1 MKKLYPFLAGMA
13 LVSLGGLASS
23 TVAQV
28 KLSDQTS
35 NRSVHPTQS
44 ILQVQAST
52 TESKPQP
59 ACPLSSDIAVTF
71 LGSKCQAVVLE
82 APRTY
87 YRYYSTDSN
96 KYGRYLTTDRYER
109 NVDAIRKL
117 ALNQAWGNQAT
128 MMMTVTVPTGTTV
141 YEGIVAAQDPP
152 SCYVG
157 GGQQTFIENTRDP
170 NLVWSAGTPMQVEA
184 FQCP

>member
-13 LVSLGGLASS
+13 LVSLAGLASS

-28 KLSDQTS
+28 KLSDQPD
-35 NRSVHPTQS
+35 RSAHPTQS
-44 ILQVQAST
+44 VLQAQVPT
-52 TESKPQP
+52 TGSESS
-59 ACPLSSDIAVTF
+59 CPLPADIAVTF
-71 LGSKCQAVVLE
+71 LASKCQAVVLE
-82 APRTY
+82 TPRTY
-87 YRYYSTDSN
+87 YRYYSTDKN

-109 NVDAIRKL
+109 NVDVIRNL

-128 MMMTVTVPTGTTV
+128 MMLTVTVPTGTTV
-141 YEGIVAAQDPP
+141 YEGIVAPQDPP

-170 NLVWSAGTPMQVEA
+170 NLVWSAGTPMQVET